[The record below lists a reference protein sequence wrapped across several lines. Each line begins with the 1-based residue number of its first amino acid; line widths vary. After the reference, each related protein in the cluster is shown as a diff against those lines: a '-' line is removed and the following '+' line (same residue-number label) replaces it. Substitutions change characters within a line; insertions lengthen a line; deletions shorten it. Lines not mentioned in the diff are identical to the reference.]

1 VWHVETFNSRGG
13 PGEMEALLRRALAYW
28 RSKGFTVKAFT
39 RQYSLGSAEFW
50 LFTEL
55 DSYGDFERW
64 PAMATGD
71 EEGREIMHEL
81 LRLAEGMSAS
91 VIKEIEA

>member
-1 VWHVETFNSRGG
+1 
-13 PGEMEALLRRALAYW
+13 MEALLRRALAYW
-28 RSKGFTVKAFT
+28 RGKGFTVRAFQ

-50 LFTEL
+50 LLTEL
-55 DSYGDFERW
+55 GSYGDFDRW

-71 EEGREIMHEL
+71 QEGREIMDKL